1 MHRWMLFSFFLRSIW
16 CSFCILFGVPLA
28 FPSNFETQ
36 NGRKNGMQFLGE
48 WSFAEECVLINVPL
62 LGKTYIN
69 DIPLNGL
76 DH

>member
-1 MHRWMLFSFFLRSIW
+1 MHRWMLFF
-16 CSFCILFGVPLA
+16 ILFGVPLA
-28 FPSNFETQ
+28 FPSNFEMQ
-36 NGRKNGMQFLGE
+36 NGMQFFGE